1 MTMAECENMTTG
13 LDAADVAAHATG
25 YAHPAYAQSLAE
37 FGRTIM
43 LPASGATLLCR
54 TIGAT
59 GRADAMAPYPL
70 LCCRDWTGLAEDMN
84 HLAVDGHLLSA
95 VAVTDPLCPLPGDEL
110 AAAFPDLC
118 RPFKEHHVV
127 DLAEEP
133 SSFIDRHHARNVRY
147 AAKRVDVEHCARPH
161 DHLDDWC
168 DLYACLVERHGI
180 EGIARFSR
188 ESFARQFDV
197 PGLTAF
203 RACQGGQTVGM
214 TLWFAQDDRAYYH
227 LGAYSESGY
236 DSKSS
241 FAIFAEVIEH
251 FRREG
256 RRWLCLGAGAGASG
270 DGNDGLNRFKRGWAN
285 AIRPAYLCGRVLD
298 RPAYLALSGP
308 GRSEYFPAYR
318 RGEFA

>member
-1 MTMAECENMTTG
+1 MTTAKCANLTSG
-13 LDAADVAAHATG
+13 LDAAHVAAHATG

-37 FGRTIM
+37 FGRPIT

-54 TIGAT
+54 TIRNT

-70 LCCRDWTGLAEDMN
+70 LCCPDWTALAEDMDR
-84 HLAVDGHLLSA
+84 LASDAHLLSA
-95 VAVTDPLCPLPGDEL
+95 VAVTDPFCPLSEQQM

-118 RPFKEHHVV
+118 RRFKEHHVV

-133 SSFIDRHHARNVRY
+133 SSFIDRHHARNIRY
-147 AAKRVDVEHCARPH
+147 AAKRIDVEHGAGTH
-161 DHLDDWC
+161 DHLDGWC

-180 EGIARFSR
+180 EGIARFSQ

-203 RACQGGQTVGM
+203 RACQGGRTVGM
-214 TLWFAQDDRAYYH
+214 TLWFVQGDRAYYH
-227 LGAYSESGY
+227 LGAYSQAGY
-236 DSKSS
+236 DSKAS
-241 FAIFAEVIEH
+241 FAIFADVIEH
-251 FRREG
+251 FRRDG
-256 RRWLCLGAGAGASG
+256 VRWLSLGAGAGASG
-270 DGNDGLNRFKRGWAN
+270 DGDDGLNRFKRGWAN

-298 RPAYLALSGP
+298 RSAYLALSGP
-308 GRSEYFPAYR
+308 GCSEYFPAYR